1 MGLKSRLI
9 KVQNIAEIHGDEE
22 FLNSWETYTLTKSIH
37 EVHIFFFSSTF
48 HEILKFPH
56 THTFI

>member
-1 MGLKSRLI
+1 MCVCVSKSLQTMGLKSRFI

-37 EVHIFFFSSTF
+37 EVHIFFFQF
-48 HEILKFPH
+48 HFP
-56 THTFI
+56 